1 MSVKTEKPPAK
12 NRKQPPEIVD
22 PAHEAT
28 ALGKTIR
35 RLRLERNLSLQQLSG
50 RTEISVGMLS
60 HIERGISSPSLKSLT
75 RIRLALGVP
84 ISALFEGGEKS
95 KQAEVKYV
103 RRHNERP
110 SLDLGPQ
117 FLVKELLSPSTA
129 RDLQFMILHIPP
141 GGGSGEVP
149 YTSPGEKAGL
159 VLEGTLRVH
168 IGEDMVDIH
177 AGDSVQFDSSIPHRF
192 GNPTNSGVRVLWII
206 GQLPLERHL

>member
-1 MSVKTEKPPAK
+1 MNVKTEKPSAK
-12 NRKQPPEIVD
+12 GRVQLPEIVD
-22 PAHEAT
+22 PAVEAT

-35 RLRLERNLSLQQLSG
+35 RLRLERKLSLQQLSS

-84 ISALFEGGEKS
+84 ISALFEETEQS
-95 KQAEVKYV
+95 RQAEARYV

-110 SLDLGPQ
+110 SLDLGPEL
-117 FLVKELLSPSTA
+117 LVKELLSPSTA

-149 YTSPGEKAGL
+149 YSSPGEKAGF

-177 AGDSVQFDSSIPHRF
+177 AGDSIQFDSSIPHRF
-192 GNPTNSGVRVLWII
+192 GNPTGTASKVLWII